1 MYQIEVKAALMAHC
15 FPPARGWR
23 VIVDIDAMER
33 ATGGQH
39 PVGRQERAAAA
50 EQQMVGLGV
59 TGGRHPEYGRADV
72 VAEHPHSGT
81 VVVEVEG
88 ESSKQ
93 REQAIYSALGQT
105 AFSMWDLSG
114 HTRSAIA
121 VPDTEDWR
129 RQLRKVP
136 RTVTE
141 RLHLQ
146 LLAVSTNRR

>member
-1 MYQIEVKAALMAHC
+1 
-15 FPPARGWR
+15 
-23 VIVDIDAMER
+23 
-33 ATGGQH
+33 
-39 PVGRQERAAAA
+39 
-50 EQQMVGLGV
+50 
-59 TGGRHPEYGRADV
+59 
-72 VAEHPHSGT
+72 
-81 VVVEVEG
+81 
-88 ESSKQ
+88 
-93 REQAIYSALGQT
+93 
-105 AFSMWDLSG
+105 MWDLSG